1 MDYKNL
7 DYIEKRSGINHAHGT
22 YSLRL
27 NSALEVESI
36 PPMIGSLMD
45 WLLQLFSGH
54 GTAHSILM
62 LAMIIALGVAIGHV
76 RVFGVSLGIAGVLF
90 SGLAFGHFNLSVDG
104 EIIEFAREFGLI
116 LFVYTIGMQVGPGFF
131 ASFRRQGLKLN
142 LLAIAV
148 VFLGVATALAIH
160 FVGGVE
166 IPVIVG
172 LLSGAV
178 TNTPGLGAAQ
188 QALAEKMAGQPDIL
202 ATPGMAYAVAYPFGI
217 LGIIFTMM
225 AIRRVFRIKP
235 EQEAVAF
242 EESQGGRG
250 AVPANFNIEVTNARL
265 AGQPVRKLADVVHA
279 DFVISRL
286 LRQDKVEIPTAET
299 TLQLGDILHVVCTP
313 ENAEKLSVVVGDT
326 TKKDVRAVASNFTAR
341 NILITQNAV
350 VGKSIRE
357 LDFLNRY
364 GVAITRINRNG
375 VDLLARAG
383 SELTI
388 GDRVTVVGD
397 EEHLRKVS
405 AELGDSLKA
414 LNYPNILPVF
424 VGIMIGVLVGSIPF
438 EIPGVP
444 APVKLGL
451 AGGPLLVSILLS
463 RLRRIGPVVWYLP
476 LSANLVLREVGIT
489 LFLACVGLKSGGK
502 FVETLATGD
511 GLYWLG
517 LGALITAVPMVVIGF
532 AARVFFKLN
541 YLSLCGLLAGSMTD
555 PPALGFANQIA
566 ASDAP
571 SITYASVYAT
581 VMFLRILTAQA
592 IVLFLM

>member
-1 MDYKNL
+1 M
-7 DYIEKRSGINHAHGT
+7 E
-22 YSLRL
+22 
-27 NSALEVESI
+27 
-36 PPMIGSLMD
+36 
-45 WLLQLFSGH
+45 WFFQLFSGH
-54 GTAHSILM
+54 GIAHAILV
-62 LAMIIALGVAIGHV
+62 LSMIIASGVAIGHI
-76 RVFGVSLGIAGVLF
+76 RIFGVGLGIAGVLF
-90 SGLAFGHFNLSVDG
+90 SGLAFGHFNMTVDS
-104 EIIEFAREFGLI
+104 EIVEFIREFGLI

-142 LLAIAV
+142 MLAIAV
-148 VFLGVATALAIH
+148 VLLGVATALGIH
-160 FVGGVE
+160 FIAGVD

-188 QALAEKMAGQPDIL
+188 QALAEKMAGQPDVL

-217 LGIIFTMM
+217 LGIILTMI
-225 AIRRVFRIKP
+225 AIRRVFRIRP
-235 EQEAVAF
+235 EQEAASF
-242 EESQGGRG
+242 EEAQGERG

-286 LRQDKVEIPTAET
+286 LRQDRVEIPAAET

-313 ENAEKLSVVVGDT
+313 ENAEKLSMVVGDT
-326 TKKDVRAVASNFTAR
+326 TRKDVRAVASNITAR

-357 LDFLNRY
+357 LDLLNRY

-375 VDLLARAG
+375 IDLLARTG

-388 GDRVTVVGD
+388 GDRVTVVG
-397 EEHLRKVS
+397 EEDQIKKVS

-414 LNYPNILPVF
+414 LNHPNILPVF
-424 VGIMIGVLVGSIPF
+424 IGIIIGVLVGSIPF
-438 EIPGVP
+438 QIPGVP

-463 RLRRIGPVVWYLP
+463 RVRRIGPVVWYLP

-502 FVETLATGD
+502 FMETLVAGE

-517 LGALITAVPMVVIGF
+517 LGALITAIPIVVVGF
-532 AARVFFKLN
+532 AARYCFRLN

-581 VMFLRILTAQA
+581 VMFFRILTAQA
-592 IVLFLM
+592 IVLFLI